1 MFIDFYK
8 DYSWNMLSGFITE
21 RSYCLSIAS
30 GDKTLTEHI
39 YKVVNLGGNCIKNN
53 DKNYD
58 NGLFSMPLH
67 YKWTVFQSKQL
78 CVSNMTVIHCCYERN
93 FSFDFESLISM
104 CSTPLISYAI
114 EATP

>member
-39 YKVVNLGGNCIKNN
+39 YKVVNLGNCIKNN

-58 NGLFSMPLH
+58 NGLFSMPF
-67 YKWTVFQSKQL
+67 TINEQ
-78 CVSNMTVIHCCYERN
+78 
-93 FSFDFESLISM
+93 FSRANN
-104 CSTPLISYAI
+104 YVW
-114 EATP
+114 ATWL